1 MSKGILQRPLL
12 YLSYYLKAHRQEY
25 YDVLMNIRTNGDWE
39 GWLKFFLRGVYE
51 VSQTATNTAQNI
63 LKLQQNHRQL
73 ISQQSGG
80 SNNSLLLLDLLFT
93 QPIVNINLVQ
103 THLNSSYNTAKKTVD
118 HFIQL
123 GLLKEI
129 TGYQRNRRYRYDPY
143 LALF

>member
-1 MSKGILQRPLL
+1 M
-12 YLSYYLKAHRQEY
+12 
-25 YDVLMNIRTNGDWE
+25 
-39 GWLKFFLRGVYE
+39 
-51 VSQTATNTAQNI
+51 
-63 LKLQQNHRQL
+63 
-73 ISQQSGG
+73 
-80 SNNSLLLLDLLFT
+80 LLDLLFT

-123 GLLKEI
+123 GLFKEI